1 MSLSQK
7 IAAEVADLVRTCAS
21 PLAITAEEGP
31 HRIVVPVGIATPVGI
46 DCQGFDFA
54 VTDRAT
60 LPLDDLKAWGQRLA
74 SRVTYLMEPLAVLEV
89 DLPLGK
95 ALLRSAAPTLRDG
108 KSHYYELLLTRGDRT
123 SASLRRF
130 VGDRAGGEQREAVPF
145 VLTHDAIVKLVCD
158 IVGTN

>member
-1 MSLSQK
+1 MTLEKTLRQQLNKPEQGGFHVSADGWSVTLAADKADSLSCALKQLTLERAGA
-7 IAAEVADLVRTCAS
+7 IQEDLRAWADRVADK
-21 PLAITAEEGP
+21 
-31 HRIVVPVGIATPVGI
+31 ATG
-46 DCQGFDFA
+46 
-54 VTDRAT
+54 
-60 LPLDDLKAWGQRLA
+60 LL
-74 SRVTYLMEPLAVLEV
+74 EPLAVLEV